1 MKTRGFIQI
10 PLLILIIVGII
21 ILGGGGYL
29 GIIQY
34 ENYQSEKSEREK
46 ESRELLT
53 AQQKA
58 LSEATSEI
66 EKLKQK
72 NDETRSKQFSLE
84 KKLDDRNTSEDL
96 PSIIKEWRPR
106 VVLIVCD
113 QIQWGSGTLI
123 KFNDSDYIDVVTNK
137 HVVKINNNLPNNCYI
152 YLPFKE
158 SGTGYKLSV
167 WGSNIEESLKY
178 DWATIPLKLPNEY
191 TKSTAPTEDYICK
204 EKALIGDKIIILGY
218 PAIGSS
224 EDITVTEGIISGY
237 DEEFYITSAKVEQGN
252 SGGATILLKDNCYL
266 GIPTLAITGLVE
278 SLARIL
284 DARIILG
291 LSTTISNVNLS
302 PKKGTITVFNN
313 YSSANQ
319 RLIKSTRFMA
329 QNGLIYRIQTGT
341 IIPGYGSIEVEIVS
355 DGNGKEYE
363 LNCSTTNPCTFKIPG
378 FEGGPRYDKFYGKGF
393 TPIK

>member
-158 SGTGYKLSV
+158 
-167 WGSNIEESLKY
+167 
-178 DWATIPLKLPNEY
+178 
-191 TKSTAPTEDYICK
+191 
-204 EKALIGDKIIILGY
+204 
-218 PAIGSS
+218 
-224 EDITVTEGIISGY
+224 
-237 DEEFYITSAKVEQGN
+237 
-252 SGGATILLKDNCYL
+252 
-266 GIPTLAITGLVE
+266 
-278 SLARIL
+278 
-284 DARIILG
+284 
-291 LSTTISNVNLS
+291 
-302 PKKGTITVFNN
+302 
-313 YSSANQ
+313 
-319 RLIKSTRFMA
+319 
-329 QNGLIYRIQTGT
+329 
-341 IIPGYGSIEVEIVS
+341 
-355 DGNGKEYE
+355 
-363 LNCSTTNPCTFKIPG
+363 
-378 FEGGPRYDKFYGKGF
+378 
-393 TPIK
+393 